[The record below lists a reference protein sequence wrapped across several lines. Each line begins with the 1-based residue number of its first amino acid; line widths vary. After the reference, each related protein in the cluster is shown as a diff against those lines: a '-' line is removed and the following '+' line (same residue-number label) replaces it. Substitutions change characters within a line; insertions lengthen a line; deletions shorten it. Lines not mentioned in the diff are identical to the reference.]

1 MSVQLQYAA
10 FSDIGLVRKSNQ
22 DAGYASGH
30 LLVLADGM
38 GGAAAGDIASSVTVG
53 FLAQVD
59 QDLHTADELLPALRT
74 AVNTAHQDLIE
85 RVDEDP
91 EIAGLGTTCIAILRS
106 NNKLAMVHVGD
117 SRAYLLREGA
127 LNQVTKDHT
136 LVQFLVDHGQ
146 LTPEEAEH
154 HPKRN
159 VIMRALGDAP
169 GPVELDE
176 SVREAVPGDRWL
188 LCSDGLFG
196 VVAHD
201 TIERTLKTYHS
212 LTECGEHLIELALAA
227 GAPDNV
233 TVVLAD
239 VVDDSDS
246 SVGKLNTGG
255 QQPIVVGSAAR
266 DAGSRTRR
274 GTSAAGR
281 AFSLFIPSRATDP
294 DLLPDDD
301 EPVHPRLFARIAV
314 IVAVIA
320 MVAGGLFAGYR
331 WTQSQYYV
339 STNEGYVAIYRGIP
353 QSIGGIELSSLEE
366 TSAVRVADLLPVAQ
380 SRLETPILRDSLEDA
395 QQLVANFGDQMAT
408 PSQDPTA
415 DATAD
420 ADASASASASAS
432 PTQDASS
439 PSPTTGGEETP

>member
-154 HPKRN
+154 H
-159 VIMRALGDAP
+159 
-169 GPVELDE
+169 
-176 SVREAVPGDRWL
+176 
-188 LCSDGLFG
+188 
-196 VVAHD
+196 
-201 TIERTLKTYHS
+201 
-212 LTECGEHLIELALAA
+212 AA
-227 GAPDNV
+227 
-233 TVVLAD
+233 
-239 VVDDSDS
+239 
-246 SVGKLNTGG
+246 
-255 QQPIVVGSAAR
+255 
-266 DAGSRTRR
+266 
-274 GTSAAGR
+274 
-281 AFSLFIPSRATDP
+281 
-294 DLLPDDD
+294 
-301 EPVHPRLFARIAV
+301 
-314 IVAVIA
+314 
-320 MVAGGLFAGYR
+320 
-331 WTQSQYYV
+331 
-339 STNEGYVAIYRGIP
+339 
-353 QSIGGIELSSLEE
+353 
-366 TSAVRVADLLPVAQ
+366 
-380 SRLETPILRDSLEDA
+380 
-395 QQLVANFGDQMAT
+395 
-408 PSQDPTA
+408 
-415 DATAD
+415 
-420 ADASASASASAS
+420 
-432 PTQDASS
+432 
-439 PSPTTGGEETP
+439 